1 MGFILQTS
9 IIFTVILGV
18 ALQLVLKT
26 PIWLGLGIGKEFQP
40 LSDFPYSCRRIE
52 DPRLQAC
59 EDMWL
64 SEATR
69 QLFLACSDPLSRQQW
84 LPKYVFFERARLPPT
99 SRLRTRPV
107 FSSPAPRSQAGV
119 AQHMNAS
126 GRSTRDAVVA
136 LDIDS
141 HKGNAF
147 EYRVLETPGFTGTA
161 GDGLLQLVGITG
173 IDAPKGDRVEIL
185 LVNNGPSVDPVT
197 GDLLDQKSVGANS
210 TIEVFETGPKAMG
223 MKHVRTFASANIS
236 TPNNIAALSSEEFY
250 FTNANGPHKVG
261 LQFFIGPLMANGD
274 VSFCSATSGCKRI
287 SERHRMPNGLVRG
300 LDGLIYVPSSMA
312 GGVQVVE
319 VLSNDNGLKK
329 VADIPVP
336 YSIDNLSVDSKGDIY
351 AAIFPRGIEILQAAK
366 DPLNARP
373 KSGAVRIRKEGE
385 GVYVWEKIIEDGAG
399 EVLPGSTTVVH
410 DAKTGRLFFGGVTS
424 PFIAVCESKG

>member
-18 ALQLVLKT
+18 ALQLVLKD

-84 LPKYVFFERARLPPT
+84 LPKYVFSEQPPPISATAR
-99 SRLRTRPV
+99 
-107 FSSPAPRSQAGV
+107 

-126 GRSTRDAVVA
+126 GRSTRDAVIA

-141 HKGNAF
+141 PKGDAF

-173 IDAPKGDRVEIL
+173 IDAPKGDRLEIL

-197 GDLLDQKSVGANS
+197 GNLLDQKSVGANS
-210 TIEVFETGPKAMG
+210 TIEVFQTGPKAMG
-223 MKHVRTFASANIS
+223 MKHVRTFTSANIS

-261 LQFFIGPLMANGD
+261 LQFFIGPLMADGD
-274 VSFCSATSGCKRI
+274 VSFCSASTGCKHV

-300 LDGLIYVPSSMA
+300 LDGFIYVPSSMA
-312 GGVQVVE
+312 GGVQVFE
-319 VLSNDNGLKK
+319 VLSDDGLKK

-336 YSIDNLSVDSKGDIY
+336 YAIDNLSVDGKGDIY

-373 KSGAVRIRKEGE
+373 KSAAVRIRKEGE
-385 GVYVWEKIIEDGAG
+385 RVYVWEKIIEDGLG
-399 EVLPGSTTVVH
+399 EVLPGTTTVVH

-424 PFIAVCESKG
+424 PFIAVCEPKN

>member
-18 ALQLVLKT
+18 ALQLVLKD

-84 LPKYVFFERARLPPT
+84 LPN
-99 SRLRTRPV
+99 
-107 FSSPAPRSQAGV
+107 

-126 GRSTRDAVVA
+126 GRSTRDAVIA
-136 LDIDS
+136 LDIDIP
-141 HKGNAF
+141 KGDAF

-185 LVNNGPSVDPVT
+185 VVNNGPSVDPVT
-197 GDLLDQKSVGANS
+197 GTLLDQKSVGANS

-261 LQFFIGPLMANGD
+261 LQFFIGPLMGDGD
-274 VSFCSATSGCKRI
+274 VSFCSASTGCKRV

-312 GGVQVVE
+312 GGVQVFE
-319 VLSNDNGLKK
+319 VLSGNDGNGLKK
-329 VADIPVP
+329 VVDIPVP
-336 YSIDNLSVDSKGDIY
+336 YAIDNLSVDGKGDVY

-373 KSGAVRIRKEGE
+373 KSAAVRIRKEGD
-385 GVYVWEKIIEDGAG
+385 GVYVWEKIIEDGLG
-399 EVLPGSTTVVH
+399 EVLPGTTTVVH

-424 PFIAVCESKG
+424 PFIAVCEPKN

>member
-18 ALQLVLKT
+18 ALQLVLKD

-84 LPKYVFFERARLPPT
+84 LPN
-99 SRLRTRPV
+99 
-107 FSSPAPRSQAGV
+107 

-126 GRSTRDAVVA
+126 GRSTRDAVIA

-141 HKGNAF
+141 PKSDAF
-147 EYRVLETPGFTGTA
+147 EYRVLETPGFTGTV

-185 LVNNGPSVDPVT
+185 VVNNGPSVDPVT
-197 GDLLDQKSVGANS
+197 GTLLDQKSVGANS

-236 TPNNIAALSSEEFY
+236 TPNNVAALSSEEFY

-261 LQFFIGPLMANGD
+261 LQFFIGPLMGDGD
-274 VSFCSATSGCKRI
+274 VSFCSASKGCKRV

-312 GGVQVVE
+312 GGVQVFE
-319 VLSNDNGLKK
+319 ALSGNNGNGLKK

-336 YSIDNLSVDSKGDIY
+336 YAIDNLSVDGKGDVY

-373 KSGAVRIRKEGE
+373 KSAAVRIRKEGE
-385 GVYVWEKIIEDGAG
+385 GVYVWEKIIEDGLG

-424 PFIAVCESKG
+424 PFIAVCEPKI

>member
-18 ALQLVLKT
+18 ALQLVLKD

-52 DPRLQAC
+52 NPRLQAC

-69 QLFLACSDPLSRQQW
+69 QLFLACSDPLSRRQW
-84 LPKYVFFERARLPPT
+84 LPN
-99 SRLRTRPV
+99 
-107 FSSPAPRSQAGV
+107 

-126 GRSTRDAVVA
+126 GRSTRDAVIA
-136 LDIDS
+136 LDIDIP
-141 HKGNAF
+141 KGDAF

-185 LVNNGPSVDPVT
+185 VVNNGPSVDPVT
-197 GDLLDQKSVGANS
+197 GTLLDQKSVGANS

-223 MKHVRTFASANIS
+223 MKHVRTFVSANIS

-261 LQFFIGPLMANGD
+261 LQFFIGPLMGDGD
-274 VSFCSATSGCKRI
+274 VSFCSASTGCKRV

-312 GGVQVVE
+312 GGVQVFE
-319 VLSNDNGLKK
+319 VLSGNDGNGLKK
-329 VADIPVP
+329 VVDIPVP
-336 YSIDNLSVDSKGDIY
+336 YAIDNLSVDGKGDIY

-373 KSGAVRIRKEGE
+373 KSAAVRIRKEGD
-385 GVYVWEKIIEDGAG
+385 GVYVWEKIIEDGLG
-399 EVLPGSTTVVH
+399 EVLPGTTTVVH

-424 PFIAVCESKG
+424 PFIAVCEPKN

>member
-18 ALQLVLKT
+18 ALQLVLKD

-84 LPKYVFFERARLPPT
+84 LPNAH
-99 SRLRTRPV
+99 
-107 FSSPAPRSQAGV
+107 
-119 AQHMNAS
+119 HMSAS
-126 GRSTRDAVVA
+126 GRSTRDAVIA
-136 LDIDS
+136 LDIDIP
-141 HKGNAF
+141 KGDAF

-185 LVNNGPSVDPVT
+185 VVNNGPSVDPVT
-197 GDLLDQKSVGANS
+197 GTLLDQKSVGANS

-261 LQFFIGPLMANGD
+261 LQFFIGPLMGDGD
-274 VSFCSATSGCKRI
+274 VSFCSASTGCKRV

-312 GGVQVVE
+312 GGVQVFE
-319 VLSNDNGLKK
+319 VLSGNDGNGLKK
-329 VADIPVP
+329 VVDIPVP
-336 YSIDNLSVDSKGDIY
+336 YAIDNLSVDGKGDVY

-373 KSGAVRIRKEGE
+373 KSAAVRIRKEGD
-385 GVYVWEKIIEDGAG
+385 GVYVWEKIIEDGLG
-399 EVLPGSTTVVH
+399 EVLPGTTTVVH

-424 PFIAVCESKG
+424 PFIAVCEPKN

>member
-18 ALQLVLKT
+18 ALQLVLKD
-26 PIWLGLGIGKEFQP
+26 PIWLGLGIGKESQP

-69 QLFLACSDPLSRQQW
+69 QLFLACSDPLSRRQW
-84 LPKYVFFERARLPPT
+84 LPN
-99 SRLRTRPV
+99 
-107 FSSPAPRSQAGV
+107 

-126 GRSTRDAVVA
+126 GRSTRDAVIA
-136 LDIDS
+136 LDIDIP
-141 HKGNAF
+141 KGDAF

-185 LVNNGPSVDPVT
+185 VVNNGPSVDPVT
-197 GDLLDQKSVGANS
+197 GTLLDQKSVGANS

-223 MKHVRTFASANIS
+223 MKHVRTFVSANIS

-261 LQFFIGPLMANGD
+261 LQFFIGPLMGDGD
-274 VSFCSATSGCKRI
+274 VSFCSASTGCKRV

-312 GGVQVVE
+312 GGVQVFE
-319 VLSNDNGLKK
+319 VLSGNDGNGLKK
-329 VADIPVP
+329 VVDIPVP
-336 YSIDNLSVDSKGDIY
+336 YAIDNLSVDGKGDIY

-373 KSGAVRIRKEGE
+373 KSAAVRIRKEGD
-385 GVYVWEKIIEDGAG
+385 GVYVWEKIIEDGLG
-399 EVLPGSTTVVH
+399 EVLPGTTTVVH

-424 PFIAVCESKG
+424 PFIAVCEPKN